1 LVSGKLDP
9 QAAATARS
17 PKSAHLVARLFGVNG
32 GGFTVLIL
40 PDRRYCF
47 QRSPT
52 NPNAHHG

>member
-1 LVSGKLDP
+1 
-9 QAAATARS
+9 
-17 PKSAHLVARLFGVNG
+17 VNG